1 MKLLL
6 LIVLNCW
13 AGGETVPIESLDKPG
28 ALQAMQQ
35 AFDDK
40 FSIRGGTITGTSL
53 FSSSVTVKG
62 ILSAE
67 TNASFTGSAST
78 VTLSGWLGIAIT
90 TATAQCNGVMTCTVS
105 CPFSYKAISGGCNI
119 NASATNLT
127 QQEPSDAN
135 WTGWHCQ
142 AAGGTPNI
150 TAYVICAKIRF
161 DP

>member
-67 TNASFTGSAST
+67 TNASFTGAAST
-78 VTLSGWLGIAIT
+78 VTFTGWIDIGLV
-90 TATAQCNGVMTCTVS
+90 TATPVTADQVADSV
-105 CPFSYKAISGGCNI
+105 CPTGTYVISGEC
-119 NASATNLT
+119 S
-127 QQEPSDAN
+127 P
-135 WTGWHCQ
+135 Q
-142 AAGGTPNI
+142 AACGQVGSLKLNSTTWRCQCGAVVSMKS
-150 TAYVICAKIRF
+150 TAYCARIKWN
-161 DP
+161 